1 MDRTQENS
9 APKEGAF
16 AYTGEIP
23 HPVTLHE
30 CEDSLQVLFDAF
42 SDPAYVTDLETGC
55 FLAVN
60 QAALEATGYSYEEL
74 IGNSVE
80 LLDPQ
85 YIAGVTQVQAALLG
99 NMSTTLLTQHRTR
112 IGALL
117 DVEIHIRQLIYK
129 GRKCLIGVARDVS
142 ERKRIDA
149 IIMESERRF
158 RTLAENLGDILLR
171 VDRFMQYT
179 YVNPLVARYFNVLPS
194 VFEGEQCGSVGIGFD
209 GVPVFTAMLTEAM
222 KTGQAVRR
230 EFSVFDDGRS
240 LVFEGVVVPEFSE
253 NEITSVVSSLRDV
266 TKINAERKLQKAVN
280 RDLELAGRVQRSLLP
295 DDLTTEHFEIRTIY
309 EPHRLVSGD
318 FYGFRL
324 FSEKLLRGYVI
335 DVTGHGLATAIQT
348 SAINVLFQDYLIKGL
363 YDPELII
370 ELNERMKDYFSEGA
384 FAAVIC
390 FEIDLQAMT
399 MSAWSGGINH
409 LWSSLSTNQG
419 VIDVPGSILGILD
432 SVDVSTVT
440 RPIQRGDCLYFL
452 TDGLYEMF
460 GKHPIHLS
468 DFPQTVENF
477 RTLSIHPE
485 RWDDCSGVCIRINSG
500 KLRWELNMASKEELL
515 SIRLRIRAILDGI
528 ESQTA
533 CMLEIA
539 INEAINN
546 ACRSAYPVKLRIK
559 LHKKRIVIRVND
571 SGCGFA
577 GNNYSSDLSLDKDGG
592 RGVALMRAF
601 MDKVVYNRQ
610 GNSVVLM
617 RKL

>member
-1 MDRTQENS
+1 MDRKQENNILTETVLGCTNKIDNTV
-9 APKEGAF
+9 A
-16 AYTGEIP
+16 
-23 HPVTLHE
+23 LQE
-30 CEDSLQVLFDAF
+30 CEDSLQDLFDAF

-74 IGNSVE
+74 FGNSVE
-80 LLDPQ
+80 LLDPR
-85 YIAGVTQVQAALLG
+85 YLAGVTQVQTALL
-99 NMSTTLLTQHRTR
+99 NNPSTTLLTQHRTR
-112 IGALL
+112 TGTLL
-117 DVEIHIRQLIYK
+117 DVEIHIRKLIFK
-129 GRKCLIGVARDVS
+129 GRECLIGVARDVS
-142 ERKRIDA
+142 ERNRIDA
-149 IIMESERRF
+149 ILMESERRF

-171 VDRFMQYT
+171 VDCFMQYT

-209 GVPVFTAMLTEAM
+209 GVPVFTAMLKEAM
-222 KTGQAVRR
+222 NTGQPVRR
-230 EFSVFDDGRS
+230 EFSIFDDGRS
-240 LVFEGVVVPEFSE
+240 LVFEGVVVPEFSQ

-295 DDLTTEHFEIRTIY
+295 DDLSTEHFEIRTIY
-309 EPHRLVSGD
+309 EPHRIVSGD

-363 YDPELII
+363 YDPELIN

-390 FEIDLQAMT
+390 FEIDLHAMT

-409 LWSSLSTNQG
+409 LWSSLSSNQG
-419 VIDVPGSILGILD
+419 VINVPGSILGILD
-432 SVDVSTVT
+432 TVDVSTVT
-440 RPIQRGDCLYFL
+440 RPLQRGDCLYFL

-460 GKHPIHLS
+460 GEHPIHLG
-468 DFPQTVENF
+468 DFPQTVADF
-477 RTLSIHPE
+477 RALAINPK

-500 KLRWELNMASKEELL
+500 KFRWELDITSQEELP
-515 SIRLRIRAILDGI
+515 SIRLRVRSILDGI

-533 CMLEIA
+533 CLLEIA

-546 ACRSAYPVKLRIK
+546 ACRSACPVKLRIK
-559 LHKKRIVIRVND
+559 LHTNRIIVRVDD
-571 SGCGFA
+571 SGFGFA
-577 GNNYSSDLSLDKDGG
+577 GNNYSSDFSLEKESG
-592 RGVALMRAF
+592 RGIALMRAF
-601 MDKVVYNRQ
+601 MDKVIYNHQ
-610 GNSVVLM
+610 GNSVLLM
-617 RKL
+617 RRF